1 MGNLEE
7 NSPKINTNP
16 DLQKQKSELFCRNL
30 VVVFAERIKI
40 CLQNNTLYIPDYA
53 ENRLSKFWD
62 LCKKNYWDSGKKGKG
77 TLDCLPLNEE
87 EVNVVL
93 KVFDSFYF
101 LEKKTDFINPP
112 LEENE
117 INRIF
122 QFFEPLPQ
130 IALWEE
136 FGFNCIFELTNF
148 QLHDL
153 RTLQNLIENVKKFS
167 QNEDDFRRTLH
178 AMKRSTQ
185 IMSLF
190 TLKDWVN
197 GQILQPKKNIE
208 TDQVPAENFLDLE
221 VFSVAFPLWQK
232 FVNVALQ
239 NQAKLERIK
248 RYSKNSIRKIIAREL
263 PAMQGVAQNK
273 LNFLLAGLSP
283 QAAEN
288 APSDPHS
295 DQIQNALEFLWKYQQ
310 HFGETETLE
319 RAKNNGLP
327 EDLKGMFKF
336 MHDVD
341 KFTRKK
347 IIIAFLEFGVEQADV
362 YWPIFLAFLR
372 ENSLNLKDLMDH
384 IRGLQMKFCLQMF
397 GTKIPKSVRE
407 KYKLMWPKDFLQ
419 ISGCKNSEYAENFK
433 LLLLDLLELQNF
445 SESDFETF
453 FPNLPFF
460 FKTWQKGFIDQ
471 KTFSHILKSSL
482 DSERE
487 PINAFEKFLRI
498 AWTQSTADWMFV
510 ERALY
515 WEATQEMDLTRQERE
530 SIFAHILDQSGA
542 EQMAHQIYL
551 DRCESPNQIS

>member
-7 NSPKINTNP
+7 GSTEVNTNP
-16 DLQKQKSELFCRNL
+16 NSHEEKSELFCRNL

-40 CLQNNTLYIPDYA
+40 CLQNNNRYIEDYA
-53 ENRLSKFWD
+53 ENRLFKFLD
-62 LCKKNYWDSGKKGKG
+62 LCQKNYWDSGKKGKG

-87 EVNVVL
+87 EVNVVF

-101 LEKKTDFINPP
+101 LEKKTDFINLP

-117 INRIF
+117 INRVL
-122 QFFEPLPQ
+122 QLFEPLRE
-130 IALWEE
+130 IAIWEE
-136 FGFNCIFELTNF
+136 FGFNCVFELTNF
-148 QLHDL
+148 QFHNLPI
-153 RTLQNLIENVKKFS
+153 LQNVIENVKNFS
-167 QNEDDFRRTLH
+167 QNEADFRCKLRL
-178 AMKRSTQ
+178 MKRSTRVMDL
-185 IMSLF
+185 ID
-190 TLKDWVN
+190 LKHWVD
-197 GQILQPKKNIE
+197 GQILQPKKNTE
-208 TDQVPAENFLDLE
+208 MDQNPAENFLDLE
-221 VFSVAFPLWQK
+221 VFARAFPLWQK
-232 FVNVALQ
+232 FVNLALR
-239 NQAKLERIK
+239 NQAKLEKIK

-288 APSDPHS
+288 APSDPHW

-319 RAKNNGLP
+319 RAQNNGLP
-327 EDLKGMFKF
+327 EDLKKF
-336 MHDVD
+336 FEFMPDLH
-341 KFTRKK
+341 KFPRKK
-347 IIIAFLEFGVEQADV
+347 VIVAFLELGAEKSDV

-482 DSERE
+482 
-487 PINAFEKFLRI
+487 ALR
-498 AWTQSTADWMFV
+498 A
-510 ERALY
+510 RANKC
-515 WEATQEMDLTRQERE
+515 
-530 SIFAHILDQSGA
+530 I
-542 EQMAHQIYL
+542 
-551 DRCESPNQIS
+551 

>member
-16 DLQKQKSELFCRNL
+16 DLQKQKRELFCRNL
-30 VVVFAERIKI
+30 VVVFGERIKI
-40 CLQNNTLYIPDYA
+40 CVSSNDVVIAHYA
-53 ENRLSKFWD
+53 ENNISKFLN
-62 LCKKNYWDSGKKGKG
+62 LCQKNYWDSGKKGKG

-87 EVNVVL
+87 EVNVVF

-122 QFFEPLPQ
+122 QFFEPLAQ

-148 QLHDL
+148 QFHKIQ
-153 RTLQNLIENVKKFS
+153 TLQTVIENVKKFS

-185 IMSLF
+185 VMYSS
-190 TLKDWVN
+190 TLEDWVN

-221 VFSVAFPLWQK
+221 VFSGGFPLWQK
-232 FVNVALQ
+232 LVNVALQ

-248 RYSKNSIRKIIAREL
+248 RYSKNSIQKIIAREL
-263 PAMQGVAQNK
+263 LAMQGVAQNQCQ
-273 LNFLLAGLSP
+273 FLLAGLSP
-283 QAAEN
+283 QAAEK

-310 HFGETETLE
+310 HFGETETSE

-327 EDLKGMFKF
+327 EGL
-336 MHDVD
+336 
-341 KFTRKK
+341 KK
-347 IIIAFLEFGVEQADV
+347 IFGLMFVLYEFPREKTINAFLEFGVEQADV
-362 YWPIFLAFLR
+362 YWPIFLAFLE

-384 IRGLQMKFCLQMF
+384 IRVLQMKFCLQMF

-471 KTFSHILKSSL
+471 KTFSHILKSCL
-482 DSERE
+482 HSERE